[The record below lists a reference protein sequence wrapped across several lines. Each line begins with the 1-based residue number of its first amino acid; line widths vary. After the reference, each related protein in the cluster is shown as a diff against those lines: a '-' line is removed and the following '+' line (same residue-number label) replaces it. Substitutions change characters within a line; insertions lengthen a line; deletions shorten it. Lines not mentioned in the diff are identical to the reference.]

1 MFNKI
6 RKFIEAKRMLDNWDY
21 VFEQNPEIEKIGSRK
36 EYVEYTKSIFPGSK
50 AKQVLFHGGRKGIDK
65 FMTPKDPNFK
75 KRDKATLT
83 GDYGIYF
90 TANKRVAK
98 QYARWHEKKDRQ
110 VYCVLVNAKNPMF
123 TDIWFALQVRKA
135 INEDV
140 FDPEEITDKDYKKLI
155 DAGYDS
161 IIWGGE
167 RGEVVVFEPEQVYI
181 LGTQDD
187 LDKFRLW
194 KQNKN
199 KSLFMMNQNV
209 QGM

>member
-6 RKFIEAKRMLDNWDY
+6 KKFVEAKRILDNWNY

-50 AKQVLFHGGRKGIDK
+50 SKQVLFHGGRKNIDK
-65 FMTPKDPNFK
+65 FMTPKDQNFK
-75 KRDKATLT
+75 KRDKASFTR
-83 GDYGIYF
+83 DYGIYF

-98 QYARWHEKKDRQ
+98 QYARWYEKKDRQ

-123 TDIWFALQVRKA
+123 TDVRFALQVRKA

-140 FDPEEITDKDYKKLI
+140 FNPEEITDKDYKKLI
-155 DAGYDS
+155 DVGYDS

-181 LGTQDD
+181 LGTQED
-187 LDKFRLW
+187 LDKFRRW
-194 KQNKN
+194 KQSKD
-199 KSLFMMNQNV
+199 KSLFMMNQNA